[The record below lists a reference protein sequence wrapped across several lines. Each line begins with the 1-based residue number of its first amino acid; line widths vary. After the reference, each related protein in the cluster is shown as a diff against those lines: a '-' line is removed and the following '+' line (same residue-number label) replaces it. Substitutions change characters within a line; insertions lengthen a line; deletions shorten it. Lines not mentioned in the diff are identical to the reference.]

1 MWFSLW
7 SLVEGFFCQTTTSE
21 ERDLAGQG
29 REEDSFLI
37 DHTAPQFFSHS
48 SQESEEDNAR
58 YVTTA
63 LLHVFEFTIFCCIT

>member
-1 MWFSLW
+1 MWFCNIYVVSVL

-48 SQESEEDNAR
+48 SQESEEDNER
-58 YVTTA
+58 YVTTQFY
-63 LLHVFEFTIFCCIT
+63 LNLP